1 MDFGVISEGPIDQ
14 LVLENILFG
23 FFEDKNLLINP
34 LQPKPGESG
43 NWDKVFKYCASKDFE
58 AALTSEFRV
67 DFLIIQMD
75 TDFMRRQD
83 VPAAYRI
90 ELTNLLPAEVAT
102 AMRNKIIEIISP
114 DLYQQYAQRIIFA
127 IAVDSIECWFLPI
140 YFPNRPRTAAK
151 TTNCIATLNTVLP
164 QAEGFSIHAKE
175 EKYYRTIS
183 RNFLKKRDLERFA
196 QRNSSLGLFLNEL
209 QKVKQEL

>member
-1 MDFGVISEGPIDQ
+1 MDFGVISEGPTDQ